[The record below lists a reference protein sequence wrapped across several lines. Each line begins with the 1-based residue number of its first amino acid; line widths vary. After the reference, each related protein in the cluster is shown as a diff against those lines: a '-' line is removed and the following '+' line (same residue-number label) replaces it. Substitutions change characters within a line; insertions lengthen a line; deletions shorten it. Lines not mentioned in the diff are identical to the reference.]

1 MAMDELYAKPGH
13 LLRRAHQISMALFT
27 EECAKHDL
35 TSVQYAAL
43 VAIDENPGVD
53 ATRLSGLIAF
63 DRSTLGGVI
72 ERLEAKELIYRR
84 ATEGDKRVKLL
95 YLSPA
100 GRALLVAV
108 TPAVERVQERILEP
122 LRPADRKTLIQ
133 LMIQLV
139 NLHNDTMPSSLRL
152 VVDREAAAPAEDTDG
167 AQQPADNAQTKRGK
181 AAAGRKAKPR

>member
-13 LLRRAHQISMALFT
+13 LLRRAHQISVALFT
-27 EECAKHDL
+27 EECTKHDL

-72 ERLEAKELIYRR
+72 ERLEAKDLIYRR
-84 ATEGDKRVKLL
+84 ASEEDKRIKLL

-100 GRALLVAV
+100 GRSLLTTV
-108 TPAVERVQERILEP
+108 TTAVERVQERILEP

-133 LMIQLV
+133 LLTQLV
-139 NLHNDTMPSSLRL
+139 SLHNDTLPSSLRL
-152 VVDREAAAPAEDTDG
+152 VANRETAVMPTEGQDD
-167 AQQPADNAQTKRGK
+167 AQPVNGQTRRGK
-181 AAAGRKAKPR
+181 ATADRKIKRR

>member
-13 LLRRAHQISMALFT
+13 LLRRAQQISTALFT
-27 EECAKHDL
+27 EECAVYDL

-43 VAIDENPGVD
+43 VAIDGNPGVD

-72 ERLEAKELIYRR
+72 ERLEAKDLIYRR
-84 ATEGDKRVKLL
+84 PSEEDKRIKLL

-100 GRALLVAV
+100 GRDMLITV
-108 TPAVERVQERILEP
+108 TAAVERVQERILEP

-133 LMIQLV
+133 LLIQLV
-139 NLHNDTMPSSLRL
+139 NLHNDTLPSSLRL
-152 VVDREAAAPAEDTDG
+152 VVDREAAAEDTGAPPAVTDG
-167 AQQPADNAQTKRGK
+167 NTKRGK
-181 AAAGRKAKPR
+181 AAAGRKVRRR